1 MQAPAKSSTKL
12 QSAVD
17 QGAFDF
23 LMPFGPSRPL
33 LRPDEVA
40 RCLGW
45 SVRKVYELIQD
56 GKLEAHALPE
66 RDKQR
71 YQVTRRSVLLFLAE
85 TALSPSN
92 ATKRSSPRS
101 SAPSTPTATWP
112 TSAAQAATFCTP
124 SRST

>member
-71 YQVTRRSVLLFLAE
+71 YQVTRRSVILFLAE
-85 TALSPSN
+85 TALYLDADPN
-92 ATKRSSPRS
+92 QRIERLL
-101 SAPSTPTATWP
+101 SALSKDQLSRLIVTATHLR
-112 TSAAQAATFCTP
+112 A
-124 SRST
+124 RL

>member
-85 TALSPSN
+85 TALYLDADPN
-92 ATKRSSPRS
+92 QRIERLL
-101 SAPSTPTATWP
+101 SALSKDQLSRLIVTATHLR
-112 TSAAQAATFCTP
+112 A
-124 SRST
+124 RL